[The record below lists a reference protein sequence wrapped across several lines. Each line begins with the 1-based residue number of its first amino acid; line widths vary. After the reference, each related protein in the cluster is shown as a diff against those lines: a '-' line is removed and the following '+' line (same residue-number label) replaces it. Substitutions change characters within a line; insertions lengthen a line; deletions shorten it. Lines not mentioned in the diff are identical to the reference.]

1 MPQKRFKPVTV
12 KNATSKAKTGN
23 VWTIFDTRT
32 KQIWADPRNR
42 VSNWFDVSWTCDNLN
57 SREP

>member
-12 KNATSKAKTGN
+12 KNATSKAKAEA
-23 VWTIFDTRT
+23 VWTIFDTST
-32 KQIWADPRNR
+32 KKPWADPRNK
-42 VSNWFDVSWTCDNLN
+42 VSNWFDVSLSCDTLN